1 MKKNIFHLII
11 LLFLINIFSMNT
23 NSSNLA
29 AKENFTPEQLNS
41 LHRISEVQLSPDGK
55 WILYTIASP
64 NIAENRSFRDLH
76 LISIDGKEKK
86 QLTNNP
92 ESEYDAVWMPDSKH
106 ILFVATRDEK
116 SNIIKLNIENK
127 KEEIIYSDEQSISNL
142 KISPDAMNVSFT
154 KDVKTRKTSSDIYPD
169 LAKAKV
175 RMYDKIPV
183 RHWDHW
189 LDENN
194 SHLFVYNIE
203 KKSIKDLNEGE
214 QFDVPVQ
221 PFGGK
226 EQICWS
232 PDSKEIAYTSK
243 KVYEY
248 AESTNNDIFIY
259 NFQDGSINNIT
270 AKMFGADF
278 APLYSPDGKWVA
290 FQSQKRAGFES
301 DRIRL
306 MLYERKTG
314 NITELSSTLDQWVGH
329 FVWAPD
335 SKSIYLSAEDGPVV
349 QVYQMEVQGG
359 KWKII
364 SEGRVNYDGD
374 LNISPDGKTIVVGRR
389 DMQHPFDIYTVS
401 VKGGAATQLTDV
413 NSEFYK
419 NLKPVEIRE
428 RWISSRDRKKVHC
441 WVIYPPDFDSTKKYP
456 MLTYCQGGPQSTI
469 SQYFS
474 YRWNFYLMAS
484 QGYVVLAPNRRG
496 MPGFGQDWCD
506 AITGDWGGLPMQDI
520 LYATDDML
528 KEPYIDKSK
537 VAAVGASA
545 GGYAAFWLA
554 GNHNKRFAAF
564 IAHSGV
570 FNMTSK
576 YGSTEELWFPNWE
589 YGGPY
594 WENDEFYKKNS
605 PHMFVDK
612 WDTPILIISGEKD
625 FRVPYSQALEAFTV
639 AQVKRIPSK
648 LITFPEENHW
658 ILKPQNAVH
667 WQREF
672 FAFLKKYCKKEE

>member
-1 MKKNIFHLII
+1 MSNNL
-11 LLFLINIFSMNT
+11 
-23 NSSNLA
+23 SNLN
-29 AKENFTPEQLNS
+29 AKENFSAEQLNS
-41 LHRISEVQLSPDGK
+41 LHRLSDIQVSPDGK
-55 WILYTIASP
+55 WILYSLSTP
-64 NIAENRSFRDLH
+64 NIEENRSYRDLH

-86 QLTNNP
+86 QLTSSP
-92 ESEYDAVWMPDSKH
+92 ENEYDAVWFPDGKH
-106 ILFVATRDEK
+106 ILYIVRKNEK
-116 SNIIKLNIENK
+116 SNIIKLNIDTK
-127 KEEIIYSDEQSISNL
+127 QEETLYSDEQSLSNL
-142 KISPDAMNVSFT
+142 KVSPDKKYLSFT
-154 KDVKTRKTSSDIYPD
+154 KDIKLRQASADIYPD

-175 RMYDKIPV
+175 RMYSKLPV

-189 LDENN
+189 LDVTN
-194 SHLFVYNIE
+194 SHLFIYNIE
-203 KKSIKDLNEGE
+203 NKSLKDLIEGE
-214 QFDVPVQ
+214 QYDVPVP

-243 KVYEY
+243 KVFDI
-248 AESTNNDIFIY
+248 AESTNNDVFVY
-259 NFQDGSINNIT
+259 SVQDGSTKNISSQ
-270 AKMFGADF
+270 MFGADF
-278 APLYSPDGKWVA
+278 APLYSPDGKWIA
-290 FQSQKRAGFES
+290 FLSQRRAGFES

-306 MLYERKTG
+306 MLYDRKTE
-314 NITELSSTLDQWVGH
+314 NISELSSSLDQWVGQV
-329 FVWAPD
+329 VWAPD

-349 QVYQMEVQGG
+349 QVYQMELPSG
-359 KWKII
+359 KWKVI
-364 SEGRVNYDGD
+364 SEGRVNYDGE

-389 DMQHPFDIYTVS
+389 DMMHPTDIYS
-401 VKGGAATQLTDV
+401 FPAKGGAATQLTNV
-413 NSEFYK
+413 NEETYK
-419 NLKPVEIRE
+419 NLKPIEIRE
-428 RWISSRDRKKVHC
+428 RWIQSRDRKKVHC

-474 YRWNFYLMAS
+474 FRWNFYLMAS

-520 LYATDDML
+520 LYATDEML

-545 GGYAAFWLA
+545 GGYAVFWLA
-554 GNHNKRFAAF
+554 GNHEKRFSAL

-570 FNMTSK
+570 FNMISK

-594 WENDEFYKKNS
+594 WENDEFYNKNS
-605 PHMFVDK
+605 PHKFADN
-612 WDTPILIISGEKD
+612 WDTPILIITGEND

-639 AQVKRIPSK
+639 AQLKRIPSK

-658 ILKPQNAVH
+658 ILKPQNAVL

-672 FAFLKKYCKKEE
+672 YDFLKKYCLKEK

>member
-1 MKKNIFHLII
+1 
-11 LLFLINIFSMNT
+11 
-23 NSSNLA
+23 
-29 AKENFTPEQLNS
+29 
-41 LHRISEVQLSPDGK
+41 
-55 WILYTIASP
+55 
-64 NIAENRSFRDLH
+64 
-76 LISIDGKEKK
+76 
-86 QLTNNP
+86 
-92 ESEYDAVWMPDSKH
+92 MP
-106 ILFVATRDEK
+106 A
-116 SNIIKLNIENK
+116 
-127 KEEIIYSDEQSISNL
+127 
-142 KISPDAMNVSFT
+142 
-154 KDVKTRKTSSDIYPD
+154 
-169 LAKAKV
+169 
-175 RMYDKIPV
+175 
-183 RHWDHW
+183 
-189 LDENN
+189 
-194 SHLFVYNIE
+194 
-203 KKSIKDLNEGE
+203 
-214 QFDVPVQ
+214 
-221 PFGGK
+221 
-226 EQICWS
+226 
-232 PDSKEIAYTSK
+232 
-243 KVYEY
+243 
-248 AESTNNDIFIY
+248 
-259 NFQDGSINNIT
+259 
-270 AKMFGADF
+270 
-278 APLYSPDGKWVA
+278 
-290 FQSQKRAGFES
+290 
-301 DRIRL
+301 
-306 MLYERKTG
+306 
-314 NITELSSTLDQWVGH
+314 
-329 FVWAPD
+329 
-335 SKSIYLSAEDGPVV
+335 
-349 QVYQMEVQGG
+349 
-359 KWKII
+359 
-364 SEGRVNYDGD
+364 
-374 LNISPDGKTIVVGRR
+374 
-389 DMQHPFDIYTVS
+389 
-401 VKGGAATQLTDV
+401 KGGAATQLTDA
-413 NSEFYK
+413 NGEFYK

-428 RWISSRDRKKVHC
+428 RWISSKDRKKVHC

-554 GNHNKRFAAF
+554 GNHNKRFSAF

-639 AQVKRIPSK
+639 AQVKKIPSK

-658 ILKPQNAVH
+658 ILKPQNAVL

-672 FAFLKKYCKKEE
+672 YAFLKKYCKKEK

>member
-1 MKKNIFHLII
+1 MKKNIYSLLTVLLLITI
-11 LLFLINIFSMNT
+11 SMSN
-23 NSSNLA
+23 NLSNLN
-29 AKENFTPEQLNS
+29 AKENFSAEQLNS
-41 LHRISEVQLSPDGK
+41 LHRLSDIQVSPDGK
-55 WILYTIASP
+55 WILYSLSTP
-64 NIAENRSFRDLH
+64 NIEENRSYRDLH

-86 QLTNNP
+86 QLTSSP
-92 ESEYDAVWMPDSKH
+92 ENEYDAVWFPDGKH
-106 ILFVATRDEK
+106 ILYIVRKNEK
-116 SNIIKLNIENK
+116 SNIIKLNIDTK
-127 KEEIIYSDEQSISNL
+127 QEETLYSDEQSLSNL
-142 KISPDAMNVSFT
+142 KVSPDKKYLSFT
-154 KDVKTRKTSSDIYPD
+154 KDIKLRQASADIYPD

-175 RMYDKIPV
+175 RMYSKLPV

-189 LDENN
+189 LDVTN
-194 SHLFVYNIE
+194 SHLFIYNIE
-203 KKSIKDLNEGE
+203 NKSLKDLIEGE
-214 QFDVPVQ
+214 QYDVPVP

-243 KVYEY
+243 KVFDI
-248 AESTNNDIFIY
+248 AESTNNDVFVY
-259 NFQDGSINNIT
+259 SVQDGSTKNISSQ
-270 AKMFGADF
+270 MFGADF
-278 APLYSPDGKWVA
+278 APLYSPDGKWIA
-290 FQSQKRAGFES
+290 FLSQRRAGFES

-306 MLYERKTG
+306 MLYDRKTE
-314 NITELSSTLDQWVGH
+314 NISELSSSLDQWVGQV
-329 FVWAPD
+329 VWAPD

-349 QVYQMEVQGG
+349 QVYQMELPSG
-359 KWKII
+359 KWKVI
-364 SEGRVNYDGD
+364 SEGRVNYDGE

-389 DMQHPFDIYTVS
+389 DMMHPTDIYS
-401 VKGGAATQLTDV
+401 FPAKGGAATQLTNV
-413 NSEFYK
+413 NEETYK
-419 NLKPVEIRE
+419 NLKPIEIRE
-428 RWISSRDRKKVHC
+428 RWIQSRDRKKVHC

-474 YRWNFYLMAS
+474 FRWNFYLMAS

-520 LYATDDML
+520 LYATDEML

-545 GGYAAFWLA
+545 GGYAVFWLA
-554 GNHNKRFAAF
+554 GNHEKRFSAL

-570 FNMTSK
+570 FNMISK

-594 WENDEFYKKNS
+594 WENDEFYNKNS
-605 PHMFVDK
+605 PHKFADN
-612 WDTPILIISGEKD
+612 WDTPILIITGEND

-639 AQVKRIPSK
+639 AQLKRIPSK

-658 ILKPQNAVH
+658 ILKPQNAVL

-672 FAFLKKYCKKEE
+672 YDFLKKYCLKEK

>member
-1 MKKNIFHLII
+1 MKKNIYSLLTVLLLITI
-11 LLFLINIFSMNT
+11 SMSN
-23 NSSNLA
+23 NLSNLN
-29 AKENFTPEQLNS
+29 AKENFSAEQLNS
-41 LHRISEVQLSPDGK
+41 LHRLSDIQVSPDGK
-55 WILYTIASP
+55 WILYSLSTP
-64 NIAENRSFRDLH
+64 NIEENRSYRDLH
-76 LISIDGKEKK
+76 LISIDGKEKR
-86 QLTNNP
+86 QLTASP
-92 ESEYDAVWMPDSKH
+92 ENEYDAVWFPDGKH
-106 ILFVATRDEK
+106 ILYIVRKNEK
-116 SNIIKLNIENK
+116 SNIIKLNIDTK
-127 KEEIIYSDEQSISNL
+127 QEETLYSDEQSLSNL
-142 KISPDAMNVSFT
+142 KVSPDKKYLSFT
-154 KDVKTRKTSSDIYPD
+154 KDLKLRQASADIYPD

-175 RMYDKIPV
+175 RMYSKLPV
-183 RHWDHW
+183 RNWDHW
-189 LDENN
+189 LDETN
-194 SHLFVYNIE
+194 SHLFIYNIE
-203 KKSIKDLNEGE
+203 NKSLKDLIEGE
-214 QFDVPVQ
+214 QYDVPVP

-243 KVYEY
+243 KVFDI
-248 AESTNNDIFIY
+248 AESTNNDVFIY
-259 NFQDGSINNIT
+259 SLQDGSTKNISSQ
-270 AKMFGADF
+270 MFGADF
-278 APLYSPDGKWVA
+278 APLYSPDGKWIA
-290 FQSQKRAGFES
+290 FLSQRRAGFES

-306 MLYERKTG
+306 MLYERKTE
-314 NITELSSTLDQWVGH
+314 NISELSSSLDQWVGQ

-349 QVYQMEVQGG
+349 QVYQMELPSG

-364 SEGRVNYDGD
+364 SEGRVNYDGE
-374 LNISPDGKTIVVGRR
+374 LNISPDGETIVVGRR
-389 DMQHPFDIYTVS
+389 DMMHPTDIYS
-401 VKGGAATQLTDV
+401 FPAKGGAATQLTNV
-413 NSEFYK
+413 NEETYK
-419 NLKPVEIRE
+419 NLKPIEIRE
-428 RWISSRDRKKVHC
+428 RWIQSRDRKKVHC

-474 YRWNFYLMAS
+474 FRWNFYLMAS

-520 LYATDDML
+520 LYATDEML

-545 GGYAAFWLA
+545 GGYAVFWLA
-554 GNHNKRFAAF
+554 GNHEKRFSAL

-594 WENDEFYKKNS
+594 WENDEFYNKNS
-605 PHMFVDK
+605 PHKFADN
-612 WDTPILIISGEKD
+612 WDTPILIITGEND

-639 AQVKRIPSK
+639 AQLKRIPSK

-658 ILKPQNAVH
+658 ILKPQNAVL

-672 FAFLKKYCKKEE
+672 YDFLKKYCLKEK